1 MKHVIFQG
9 PACGRTDYNCQNA
22 TGPYTY
28 NFTHQQWCQQYSLDV
43 QVDGKLVSDKW
54 CGATAILQLVTAGLV
69 EADPGFRMS
78 IATGM
83 SEKNSFHP
91 FNIYG
96 GSWRNSFNAASF
108 DRNVYFRIIAFHST
122 TPIANY
128 LTSYSAREVLGGEYF
143 TKRLMDKNFLLAN
156 GIIFEGRPGSAYA
169 SSSNKFISA
178 LNSKL
183 ASELDAKID
192 DGRPTTGNLMGI
204 KPSKGKE
211 ETDAEKSKR
220 YCYDMSGN
228 DIEKAL
234 YNTSTNTQYGC
245 DLVYVLKPVK

>member
-1 MKHVIFQG
+1 MPLPVESDYDFFLS
-9 PACGRTDYNCQNA
+9 PAKPRTA
-22 TGPYTY
+22 
-28 NFTHQQWCQQYSLDV
+28 
-43 QVDGKLVSDKW
+43 KMIK
-54 CGATAILQLVTAGLV
+54 
-69 EADPGFRMS
+69 ADPGFRMS
-78 IATGM
+78 IASSM
-83 SEKNSFHP
+83 NEKNSFHQ
-91 FNIYG
+91 FSIYSTG
-96 GSWRNSFNAASF
+96 WRNSFNAASF
-108 DRNVYFRIIAFHST
+108 DKNVYFRLRAFHSK

-128 LTSYSAREVLGGEYF
+128 LSSYAGREVLGGMYF

-156 GIIFEGRPGSAYA
+156 GLIFEGRPGSAYSA
-169 SSSNKFISA
+169 SSNKFISA

-211 ETDAEKSKR
+211 ETDAEKSKQ

-234 YNTSTNTQYGC
+234 YNNSTNTQYGC
-245 DLVYVLKPVK
+245 DLVYVMEQIK